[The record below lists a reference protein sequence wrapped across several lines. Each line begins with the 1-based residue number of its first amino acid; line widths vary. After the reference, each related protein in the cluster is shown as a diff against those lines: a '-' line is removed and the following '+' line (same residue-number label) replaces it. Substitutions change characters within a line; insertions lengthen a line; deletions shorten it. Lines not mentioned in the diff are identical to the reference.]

1 MTTFHN
7 LSLVDPPT
15 IPEMDLVFALSAN
28 AVKDGEHF
36 QQMKNIV
43 RALIDKYGTTRL
55 QYAVITFGNV
65 PRIAMSFSAASRG
78 EEALRRLLDSLQKSS
93 GALLDKALEESKLL
107 FEAKGRRNAQRVLVV
122 ITDKKSDSSVEDVE
136 NQAKSLEDS
145 DIKVIPVLLG
155 KESDVRELGKTTP
168 NKENLISV
176 DEGDDPS
183 VTSEIILRKAVE
195 GKTFFNWLILLGCLR
210 NDDSYADEKVTSH

>member
-1 MTTFHN
+1 MITFRH
-7 LSLVDPPT
+7 LSLIDPPT

-28 AVKDGEHF
+28 AAKDGEHF
-36 QQMKNIV
+36 QQMKDIV

-65 PRIAMSFSAASRG
+65 PRIAMSFNAASRG
-78 EEALRRLLDSLQKSS
+78 EEALKRLLDSLQKSS

-136 NQAKSLEDS
+136 NQAKALEDS

-155 KESDVRELGKTTP
+155 KESDVHELGKTTP

-183 VTSEIILRKAVE
+183 VTSEIILRKAVQ
-195 GKTFFNWLILLGCLR
+195 GKTLFSTG
-210 NDDSYADEKVTSH
+210 